1 MYIKHSPERITI
13 KGYKRDD
20 CTINAIG
27 TALGLSYDLSRK
39 ILQTG
44 VYYNGQFSFIKSNP
58 RTKDAFTQRH
68 HVKRI
73 CEALSIDRNVYISD
87 EELRERKARSSYRY
101 TKDNSLK
108 RFADSNPEGVFIV
121 LVHCHLVAIIDGKI
135 IDTWDSS
142 KRAVEVAYRV
152 DVDQARKTIAEL
164 AKYYQMSSDEHILE
178 EHIESILNKAS

>member
-27 TALGLSYDLSRK
+27 TALGISYDLARK

-44 VYYNGQFSFIKSNP
+44 IYYNGEFTFAKSNP
-58 RTKDAFTQRH
+58 RTKEAFMQRH

-87 EELRERKARSSYRY
+87 EELS
-101 TKDNSLK
+101 DNSLK
-108 RFADSNPEGVFIV
+108 RFAECNPEGIFIV
-121 LVHCHLVAIIDGKI
+121 LVRSHLVAVINGKI

-142 KRAVEVAYRV
+142 GRAVEIAYRI
-152 DVDQARKTIAEL
+152 DMNEARETIAEL
-164 AKYYQMSSDEHILE
+164 AKFYRMNSE
-178 EHIESILNKAS
+178 EHLLDNHIEKILNKSA